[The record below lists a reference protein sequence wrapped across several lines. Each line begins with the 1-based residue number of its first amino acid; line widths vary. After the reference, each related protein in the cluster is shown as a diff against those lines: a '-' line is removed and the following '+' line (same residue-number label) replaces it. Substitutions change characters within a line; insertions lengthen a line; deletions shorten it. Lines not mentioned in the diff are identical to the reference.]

1 MLNRSTR
8 LLLYGGTLWYLGEG
22 MLGPL
27 FAVFADRIGGDILD
41 ITWAWAAYL
50 IVMGLLYIVVGRY
63 SDRHPTEERG
73 KERLMVLGYAL
84 NAIFTF
90 AYLLVG
96 SPLELLL
103 VQASLGAAAALSA
116 PTWDALF
123 SRHLDHEEGGFV
135 WGLAGGYKY
144 IVLGIALLI
153 GGFIVTNFSFTAL
166 FLTMGSIQVVAALY
180 QAQILWVKA

>member
-1 MLNRSTR
+1 MLDRMTR

-27 FAVFADRIGGDILD
+27 FAVFTDRIGGDILD
-41 ITWAWAAYL
+41 ITWAWAIYL

-63 SDRHPTEERG
+63 SDRHPTEDKG

-90 AYLLVG
+90 AYLLVD
-96 SPLELLL
+96 SPVKLL
-103 VQASLGAAAALSA
+103 VVQACLGVAAALSA
-116 PTWDALF
+116 PTWDSLY

-144 IVLGIALLI
+144 IVLGVALLI

-166 FLTMGSIQVVAALY
+166 FIVMGSIQVAATLY
-180 QAQILWVKA
+180 QAQILFD